1 MSEHD
6 EDEASYRLSSRDARM
21 TRSGRRGL
29 SSSLPPLYDEPDLPT
44 QVWDEDALDVL
55 SPQEH
60 DYQEFK
66 GSGWLLKAPG
76 ELQTDF
82 IFSLSKQVSAFA
94 NGSGGRIFI
103 GLDDKGQVDGGISTT
118 LKGGGTRC
126 WLEDLI
132 AACVEPRIPQ
142 CNVFEIKPRATNS
155 RIEMGCAVYVLD
167 LPSST
172 EAPHQAKDHRYYLRI
187 AGKSRPMGHVHVQD
201 ILRRTFHPTVSVSRF
216 GPYGHADI
224 DDRDPR
230 GRRVFIAFR
239 TFLVNSG
246 RSLARHVGI
255 EVVVPRALAGREV
268 RKRMRSLGETH
279 YTQTPGDLSFFRY
292 HPTPLFPSQ
301 EVYAA
306 TTWLCIHSRNLSLL
320 RGGATINLVSY
331 ADDARPV
338 TESRLLM
345 DFSAIQKAMESVE
358 SSQ

>member
-1 MSEHD
+1 MSAHD
-6 EDEASYRLSSRDARM
+6 EDDPSDRLSSRDVQM

-29 SSSLPPLYDEPDLPT
+29 GSSLPPIYEEPELLTQIWTEDL
-44 QVWDEDALDVL
+44 LDGL

-66 GSGWLLKAPG
+66 GSGWLVKSPG
-76 ELQTDF
+76 ELQADF

-103 GLDDKGQVDGGISTT
+103 GLDDKGQIDGGICTS
-118 LKGGGTRC
+118 LKGGGTRA
-126 WLEDLI
+126 WLEDLL

-142 CNVFEIKPRATNS
+142 CNVYEITSRATHS
-155 RIEMGCAVYVLD
+155 RIQNGCAVYVLD

-201 ILRRTFHPTVSVSRF
+201 ILRRTFHPTVRVSRF
-216 GPYGHADI
+216 GPYGDADI

-230 GRRVFIAFR
+230 GRRVFVAFR
-239 TFLVNSG
+239 TFLLNSG

-268 RKRMRSLGETH
+268 RKRMRTLGETH

-306 TTWLCIHSRNLSLL
+306 TTWLCIHSRNISLL
-320 RGGATINLVSY
+320 KSGASMSLVSY

-338 TESRLLM
+338 TESRLLTE
-345 DFSAIQKAMESVE
+345 FSAIQKAIEYVDIPK
-358 SSQ
+358 

>member
-1 MSEHD
+1 MSDHD
-6 EDEASYRLSSRDARM
+6 EDSPPIPLSSRDAQI
-21 TRSGRRGL
+21 TRSARRSLGA
-29 SSSLPPLYDEPDLPT
+29 SLPSLYDEPPIFASIWT
-44 QVWDEDALDVL
+44 EDSLEGL
-55 SPQEH
+55 SSQEH

-66 GSGWLLKAPG
+66 GAGWLLKAPG
-76 ELQTDF
+76 ELQSDF

-103 GLDDKGQVDGGISTT
+103 GLDDDGKVDGGVSTH
-118 LKGGGTRC
+118 LKGGGTRA
-126 WLEDLI
+126 WLEDLL

-142 CNVFEIKPRATNS
+142 CNVYEIGPRAQGS
-155 RIEMGCAVYVLD
+155 RIAPGCAVYVLD

-201 ILRRTFHPTVSVSRF
+201 ILRRTFHPTVKVSRF
-216 GPYGHADI
+216 GPYGQADV
-224 DDRDPR
+224 DDGDPR
-230 GRRVFIAFR
+230 GRRVFVSFR
-239 TFLVNSG
+239 TFLVNTG

-279 YTQTPGDLSFFRY
+279 HTQTPGDLSFFRY

-306 TTWLCIHSRNLSLL
+306 TTWLCIHRRNLSLL
-320 RGGATINLVSY
+320 RGGAEISLVSY

-338 TESRLLM
+338 ETSRLLI
-345 DFSAIQKAMESVE
+345 DFSAIQKAIEYVE
-358 SSQ
+358 MLD

>member
-1 MSEHD
+1 MSERD
-6 EDEASYRLSSRDARM
+6 EDEASYRLSSRDAQI

-29 SSSLPPLYDEPDLPT
+29 SSSLPPLYDEPHQPIQL
-44 QVWDEDALDVL
+44 WNEDALDVL

-103 GLDDKGQVDGGISTT
+103 GLNDKGQVDGGISTT

-142 CNVFEIKPRATNS
+142 CNVYEITPRSTKS
-155 RIEMGCAVYVLD
+155 RINEGCAVYVLD

-201 ILRRTFHPTVSVSRF
+201 ILRRTFHPTVNVSRF

-224 DDRDPR
+224 DDCDSR

-268 RKRMRSLGETH
+268 RKRMRVLGETH

-358 SSQ
+358 TSQ